1 RIPYCYPGGMGPL
14 KGFVGDVWK
23 IAAAFASGAFLLS
36 LVTGLAA
43 ANPFGVVV
51 ARALLLAVLF
61 AGLGAGLRFV
71 IKRYLPE
78 LLGSSS
84 STAADGAGAA
94 ETAMGRAER

>member
-1 RIPYCYPGGMGPL
+1 
-14 KGFVGDVWK
+14 
-23 IAAAFASGAFLLS
+23 
-36 LVTGLAA
+36 

-94 ETAMGRAER
+94 ETAMGRAERSSGNRGAAVDIVLQDDEGLRRQAYGGPGGGRPRGSGGET